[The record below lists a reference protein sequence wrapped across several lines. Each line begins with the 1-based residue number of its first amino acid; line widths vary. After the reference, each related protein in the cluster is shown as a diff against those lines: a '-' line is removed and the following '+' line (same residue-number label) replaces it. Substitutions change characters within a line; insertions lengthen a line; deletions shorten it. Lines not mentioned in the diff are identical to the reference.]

1 LGVAL
6 LGVEV
11 RIVDPQTH
19 ADVPIGQRG
28 EICLRGYSIL
38 SGYYRDAAK
47 NAECFDAEGWFR
59 TGDIGSLDESGH
71 VMFHTRLKDML
82 KVGGENV
89 AAAEIEAQLTKHPA
103 VKLAQVVG
111 IPDPKYTEVPAAFI
125 ELHPGQKVSEAQL
138 IELCRQETA
147 SFKVPRHV
155 RFVTEWPMSA
165 SKIQKF
171 QLRNRLIEELGL
183 DNSKD

>member
-1 LGVAL
+1 
-6 LGVEV
+6 
-11 RIVDPQTH
+11 
-19 ADVPIGQRG
+19 
-28 EICLRGYSIL
+28 
-38 SGYYRDAAK
+38 
-47 NAECFDAEGWFR
+47 
-59 TGDIGSLDESGH
+59 
-71 VMFHTRLKDML
+71 ML

-111 IPDPKYTEVPAAFI
+111 IPDPKYTEVPAAYI
-125 ELHPGQKVSEAQL
+125 ELHPGLEASEAEL
-138 IELCRQETA
+138 IELCRAETA
-147 SFKVPRHV
+147 SFKVPRLV

-183 DNSKD
+183 DKN